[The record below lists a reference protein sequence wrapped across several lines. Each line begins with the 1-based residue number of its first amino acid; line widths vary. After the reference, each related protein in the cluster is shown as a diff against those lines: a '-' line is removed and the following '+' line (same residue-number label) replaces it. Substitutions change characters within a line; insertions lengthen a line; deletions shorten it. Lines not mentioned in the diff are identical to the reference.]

1 MQTKQVKRITTKDYI
16 KWVDFTV
23 SKFALTE
30 SYEYDR
36 DTYGTDRHISWIDLL
51 AWTAAHTGGKFG
63 DDRTVCKCMEELEM
77 EAEAGKKLEELT
89 EDLEYFPYYREVYE
103 TVLGGMVG
111 EYEIEEPDAQGRK
124 VTQKRYGLKAF
135 HPIAKGFP
143 YTDYDD
149 FGASRSYGYRR
160 EHLGHDMMGSGG
172 NTGGLCGIWICG
184 GAWLESVWRLA
195 HWDPQ
200 F

>member
-1 MQTKQVKRITTKDYI
+1 MKKVIITDLLILAVFGSTCFWSVKKDRLTALVDKILTEQTSEDEEILVLTSSNLAKKNGQIGETQMSENADKASEENTTKDYI

-103 TVLGGMVG
+103 TVL
-111 EYEIEEPDAQGRK
+111 
-124 VTQKRYGLKAF
+124 
-135 HPIAKGFP
+135 
-143 YTDYDD
+143 
-149 FGASRSYGYRR
+149 
-160 EHLGHDMMGSGG
+160 
-172 NTGGLCGIWICG
+172 
-184 GAWLESVWRLA
+184 
-195 HWDPQ
+195 
-200 F
+200 